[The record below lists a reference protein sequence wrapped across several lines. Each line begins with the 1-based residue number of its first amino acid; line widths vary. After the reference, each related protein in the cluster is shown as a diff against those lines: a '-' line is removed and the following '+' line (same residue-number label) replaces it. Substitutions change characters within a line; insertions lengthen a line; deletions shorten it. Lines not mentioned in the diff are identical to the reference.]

1 LDEERQ
7 RETNALDYMQNT
19 SIVYHTE
26 SILEAQIIS
35 LIMCYVLTQS
45 WSKNPN
51 IVLDYGSKSDKVVDS
66 AIMNF
71 GLSQREFTEVVFLVL
86 FIEHIFS
93 YTSGIF
99 KTWELKTRGE
109 PNEKG
114 IETAK
119 FGRVLYWVEIC
130 IDVLIIILIV
140 IHFA

>member
-1 LDEERQ
+1 
-7 RETNALDYMQNT
+7 MQNT

-35 LIMCYVLTQS
+35 LIMCYLLTQS
-45 WSKNPN
+45 WSYDQSDVMSYGVKSNEVSPN
-51 IVLDYGSKSDKVVDS
+51 

-71 GLSQREFTEVVFLVL
+71 GLSQRSFTEVVFLVL
-86 FIEHIFS
+86 FLEHIFS

-114 IETAK
+114 IESAK
-119 FGRVLYWVEIC
+119 IGSILYWVEIL
-130 IDVLIIILIV
+130 IDVIIIVLIII
-140 IHFA
+140 HFAQMDSIEVM